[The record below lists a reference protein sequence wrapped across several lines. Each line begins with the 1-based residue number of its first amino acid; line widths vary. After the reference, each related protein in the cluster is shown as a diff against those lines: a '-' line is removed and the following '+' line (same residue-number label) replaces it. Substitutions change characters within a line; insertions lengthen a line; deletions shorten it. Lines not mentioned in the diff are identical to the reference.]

1 VSLGGHGHLVSL
13 FHARL
18 LMLYL
23 FFYKASH
30 VAMSVTKLL
39 SRIVA
44 PSDVIYDCSSLT
56 EKDIESTLHDHTY
69 GITSDPLTQF
79 ACVFSALIHDVD
91 HAGVPNTQLANENTD
106 LALRYDGKSIAEQ
119 NSIDLAW
126 GLLLKEEYK
135 ALRYAI
141 CATNSE
147 FVRFRQLV
155 VNAVMATDIMD
166 KNLKNIRNMRWSK
179 AFVDEPKGTVDA
191 NVSREVLLDQ
201 VNRKAT
207 IVIEH
212 MIQASDVS
220 HTMQH
225 WHIYRKWNELFYYE
239 CYDAYEKGRCE
250 VDPTDT
256 WYQGELDFYDYY
268 IIPLANKLKECGV
281 FGVSSTE
288 YLQYAINNRSEWQ
301 TRGKEIVGDMKSR
314 VMADKE
320 KRTTG

>member
-1 VSLGGHGHLVSL
+1 
-13 FHARL
+13 
-18 LMLYL
+18 
-23 FFYKASH
+23 
-30 VAMSVTKLL
+30 MSVTKLL

-44 PSDVIYDCSSLT
+44 PSDVLDDYRDRAY
-56 EKDIESTLHDHTY
+56 KDLASTLHDHTY

-91 HAGVPNTQLANENTD
+91 HAGVPNTQLVNENIK
-106 LALRYDGKSIAEQ
+106 LAQRYDAKSVAEQ

-126 GLLLKEEYK
+126 ELLMKDEYNE
-135 ALRYAI
+135 LRNAI

-147 FVRFRQLV
+147 FTRFRQLV

-166 KNLKNIRNMRWSK
+166 KDLKNIRNTRWTK
-179 AFVDEPKGTVDA
+179 AFLNDPNHLTEENPSQQDA
-191 NVSREVLLDQ
+191 LNQ

-225 WHIYRKWNELFYYE
+225 WHIYRKWNELFYFE
-239 CYDAYEKGRCE
+239 CYDAYAKGRSM

-268 IIPLANKLKECGV
+268 IIPLAKKLKECGV

-288 YLQYAINNRSEWQ
+288 YLQYATSNRSEWES
-301 TRGKEIVGDMKSR
+301 RGKEIVAEMKER
-314 VMADKE
+314 VMAQKQFETSPKE
-320 KRTTG
+320 A

>member
-1 VSLGGHGHLVSL
+1 
-13 FHARL
+13 
-18 LMLYL
+18 
-23 FFYKASH
+23 
-30 VAMSVTKLL
+30 MSVTKLL

-44 PSDVIYDCSSLT
+44 PSDLLDDFRDRANKDAASS
-56 EKDIESTLHDHTY
+56 LHDHTY

-91 HAGVPNTQLANENTD
+91 HAGVPNTQLMNENEE
-106 LALRYDGKSIAEQ
+106 LALRFNGKSVAEQ

-126 GLLLKEEYK
+126 KLLMKDEYVE
-135 ALRYAI
+135 LRNAI
-141 CATNSE
+141 CATKSDL
-147 FVRFRQLV
+147 VRFRQLV

-166 KNLKNIRNMRWSK
+166 KDLKNIRNIRWSK
-179 AFVDEPKGTVDA
+179 AFAEQSEADRA
-191 NVSREVLLDQ
+191 NLSSQDMLDQ

-212 MIQASDVS
+212 MIQASDIS

-225 WHIYRKWNELFYYE
+225 WHVYRKWNELFYFE
-239 CYDAYEKGRCE
+239 CYDAYANGRSL
-250 VDPTDT
+250 VDPTDK

-288 YLQYAINNRSEWQ
+288 YLQYAKSNRSEWQ
-301 TRGKEIVGDMKSR
+301 TRGKEIVVELKEH
-314 VMADKE
+314 VMAMK
-320 KRTTG
+320 

>member
-1 VSLGGHGHLVSL
+1 
-13 FHARL
+13 
-18 LMLYL
+18 
-23 FFYKASH
+23 
-30 VAMSVTKLL
+30 MSVTKLL

-44 PSDVIYDCSSLT
+44 PSDVLDDYRDRVN
-56 EKDIESTLHDHTY
+56 KDLSSTLHDHTY

-91 HAGVPNTQLANENTD
+91 HPGVPNTQLVNENSD
-106 LALRYDGKSIAEQ
+106 LASRYQCKSVAEQ

-126 GLLLKEEYK
+126 ELLMKEEYNE
-135 ALRYAI
+135 LRCAI
-141 CATNSE
+141 CATSSE

-166 KNLKNIRNMRWSK
+166 KELKNIRNMRWTK
-179 AFVDEPKGTVDA
+179 AFKCESAEEVDVNFSQDE
-191 NVSREVLLDQ
+191 LMDQ

-239 CYDAYEKGRCE
+239 CYDAYAQGRCA
-250 VDPTDT
+250 VDPTET

-268 IIPLANKLKECGV
+268 IIPLAKKLKECGV

-301 TRGKEIVGDMKSR
+301 ARGKEIVTGMKSR
-314 VMADKE
+314 IV
-320 KRTTG
+320 TTTQLQKSNIENKLYV